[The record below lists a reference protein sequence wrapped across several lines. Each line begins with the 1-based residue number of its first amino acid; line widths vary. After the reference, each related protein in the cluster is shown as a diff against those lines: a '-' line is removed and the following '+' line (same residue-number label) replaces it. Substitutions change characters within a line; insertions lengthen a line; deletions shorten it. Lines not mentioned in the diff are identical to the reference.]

1 MPMRLGTI
9 NFRFENSLVKIV
21 ANKNYP
27 EINLA
32 GIKIGPLEEGNE
44 YSVHYWIGRELVQ
57 KGIVHFREE
66 DTLEATKLYKVQW
79 KERVQVPGQISE
91 LAEDFYPLLRRYLS
105 DLKEDLLKKPEK
117 MQEYEKAKQLASDI
131 VNSRLKKVIALSS
144 GPIQSDQVVKKLS
157 NEEKLLYE
165 QLRKIISEWKSEILE
180 PKTKRA

>member
-1 MPMRLGTI
+1 
-9 NFRFENSLVKIV
+9 V
-21 ANKNYP
+21 ANRNYP